1 VAREDR
7 LTSTPPAGGRERDPA
22 VRWLLSSDDPSVR
35 FLTLTEVLGLSP
47 HRGRAREA
55 AKALLRGK
63 RMRALL
69 RGQRRDGGFGVHA
82 YRKWSGAHWRLIS
95 MVALGIPAG
104 EPRAVAAA
112 ETVLAWLGRA
122 NATRGH
128 ATEIAGRYR
137 VCASME
143 GNAVGVCSRL
153 GLAEDER
160 VAALVDGLVRWQ
172 WPDGG
177 WNCDKN
183 PEATHSSFNESLVT
197 AWGLAEYHAATG
209 DDRAGDAAAR
219 AGELFLRHRVFRS
232 DRTGEVIKPVWLDL
246 RYPPYWHYGL
256 LHGLRVLGGLGLLSD
271 PRAAEALDLVEEKRL
286 PDGRWKVEGR
296 YWTPLRNAESNAD
309 IVDWGRSGP
318 NELVT
323 LEALRVL
330 RQAGRW

>member
-7 LTSTPPAGGRERDPA
+7 LTDTPRAGDGERDPA
-22 VRWLLSSDDPSVR
+22 VQWLLASSDPSIR
-35 FLTLTEVLGLSP
+35 YLTLTEVLGKSP

-55 AKALLRGK
+55 ADAVLQGP
-63 RMRALL
+63 RMRTLL
-69 RGQRRDGGFGVHA
+69 RGQRKDGGFGVHP
-82 YRKWSGAHWRLIS
+82 YRKWSGAHWRLVS
-95 MVALGIPAG
+95 MVALAIPPG

-112 ETVLAWLGRA
+112 ETVLGWMGRA
-122 NATRGH
+122 NANRGH

-160 VAALVDGLVRWQ
+160 VGALVDGLVRWQ
-172 WPDGG
+172 WLDGG

-183 PEATHSSFNESLVT
+183 PEATHSSFNESLAT

-209 DDRAGDAAAR
+209 DRRAGEAAAA

-232 DRTGEVIKPVWLDL
+232 DRTGDVIKPVWLNL

-256 LHGLRVLGGLGLLSD
+256 LQGLRVLGVLGLLRD
-271 PRAAEALDLVEEKRL
+271 PRAAEALDLLERKRL

-296 YWTPLRNAESNAD
+296 YWTPLRKEESNAD

-318 NELVT
+318 NEMVT
-323 LEALRVL
+323 LDALRVL
-330 RQAGRW
+330 HQARRW